1 MAKTQPKETQT
12 EEEKKKQIYDMVDN
26 LVKRSHVALDEMAN
40 FTQEQVDKICEA
52 VATAGEQNA
61 YPLAKM
67 AVEETKRGVVEDK
80 TTKNMYASENI
91 WNSLRHEK
99 TVGVIEEDKELGL
112 TKIAEPK
119 GVIAGVTPV
128 TNPTSTVIFK
138 AMLALKTR
146 NTIIFGFHPQAQK
159 CCVETGKIIQA
170 AAVAAG
176 APRDAIQW
184 IEEPSLDAT
193 TDLMNNPGVQT
204 ILATGG
210 PGMVKAAYSSGKPA
224 IGVGPGNGP
233 SYIEKTANIDR
244 AVYDIVLSKN
254 FDNGMVCASENSV
267 VVDDEIYDQVKEEFK
282 KWSCYFLN
290 KEEIK
295 KFEEH
300 FIDPRR
306 GTVAGPVA
314 GKSAYEIAKLC
325 GVDVPKETKVIVAEY
340 KGVGRKFPLSAEK
353 LSPVFTLYR
362 AKDHDDAFRI
372 CSELLDYGGRGH
384 TAGLHSSDQKVIKE
398 FSMKMDACRILV
410 NSPAALGGI
419 GDLYNNMLPS
429 LTLGTGSYG
438 ANTFSHNIGARDLL
452 NIKTVA
458 KRRDNMQW
466 VKVPS
471 KTYFEHNA
479 ANYLRHMPNVNRFF
493 IVTDEGVADEGVA
506 DEGVADQG
514 FADEI
519 TDIIS
524 KRRGQKE
531 YEVFK
536 AVTLDPSTDVIKD
549 GVHRMNIFKP
559 DVVIAI
565 GGGSVMDAA
574 KAMRLF
580 YENPEMKFEE
590 AYQKFLDI
598 RKRVVRFPKINGVQL
613 VCIPTTSGTGS
624 EVSPIAVISDAKT
637 GIKHTLC
644 DYALTPDVS
653 IVDDQFVQDLP
664 KRLIAW
670 SGFEALGHAIESYVS
685 TMATDFTRGWSLEA
699 IKIIFANLK
708 KSYDGDLDA
717 RKKMHDA
724 ATIAGMAYSN
734 AFLGLGHSIAHTVGS
749 TFDIPSGVSD
759 AIALPQVICF
769 NAKRPE
775 KLAMW
780 PHYSVYRADKD
791 YAEIARAIGL
801 TGSSDA
807 ELIEELVQ
815 KIIDLAQSVGIK
827 MAYKDYGVDEN
838 KFNKKVDQLAVEAYG
853 DQNTVTNPVAP
864 LISQIA
870 QLMRDSFEGK
880 DIKTM

>member
-40 FTQEQVDKICEA
+40 FKQEQVDKICEA

-176 APRDAIQW
+176 APKDAIQW

-493 IVTDEGVADEGVA
+493 IVTDEGVAD
-506 DEGVADQG
+506 QG

-574 KAMRLF
+574 KVMRLF

-734 AFLGLGHSIAHTVGS
+734 AFLGLEHSIAHTVGS

-759 AIALPQVICF
+759 AIALPQVIRF

-838 KFNKKVDQLAVEAYG
+838 EFNKKVDQLAVEAYG

-880 DIKTM
+880 DIKTK

>member
-1 MAKTQPKETQT
+1 MAKVQQKQTLT
-12 EEEKKKQIYDMVDN
+12 EEEKNKQIYNMVDD
-26 LVKRSHVALDEMAN
+26 LVKRSHAALDKMAN

-52 VATAGEQNA
+52 IATAGEQNA

-67 AVEETKRGVVEDK
+67 AVEETQRGVVEDK

-99 TVGVIEEDKELGL
+99 TVGVIEEDKEQGL
-112 TKIAEPK
+112 VKIAEPK

-138 AMLALKTR
+138 TMLALKTR

-159 CCVETGKIIQA
+159 CCVETAKILQK
-170 AAVAAG
+170 AAVEAG
-176 APRDAIQW
+176 APKDAIQW
-184 IEEPSLDAT
+184 ISEPSLTAT
-193 TDLMNNPGVQT
+193 NDLMTNPGVQT

-233 SYIEKTANIDR
+233 SYIEKSANINR
-244 AVYDIVLSKN
+244 AVYDIVLSKT

-267 VVDDEIYDQVKEEFK
+267 VVDDEIYDRVKEEFK
-282 KWSCYFLN
+282 NWNCYFLN
-290 KEEIK
+290 KEETK
-295 KFEEH
+295 KFEKH
-300 FIDPRR
+300 FIDPKR

-325 GVDVPKETKVIVAEY
+325 GVDVPHNTKVIIAEY
-340 KGVGRKFPLSAEK
+340 EGVGRDFPLSAEK

-362 AKDHDDAFRI
+362 AKNHEDAFRI
-372 CSELLDYGGRGH
+372 CTDLLNYGGRGH
-384 TAGLHSSDQKVIKE
+384 TAGIHSNDDAIIRK
-398 FSMKMDACRILV
+398 FAMKMDACRILV

-458 KRRDNMQW
+458 LRRDNMQW
-466 VKVPS
+466 VKVPA

-479 ANYLRHMPNVNRFF
+479 ANYLRHMPDAHRFF
-493 IVTDEGVADEGVA
+493 IVTDEGVAA
-506 DEGVADQG
+506 QG

-524 KRRGQKE
+524 KRRGNKE

-536 AVTLDPSTDVIKD
+536 AVTLDPTTDVIKD

-559 DVVIAI
+559 DVIVAI

-580 YENPEMKFEE
+580 YENPEMTFEE

-598 RKRVVRFPKINGVQL
+598 RKRVVRFPKANNVKL

-624 EVSPIAVISDAKT
+624 EVSPVAIIKDAET

-644 DYALTPDVS
+644 DYALNPDVS
-653 IVDDQFVQDLP
+653 IVDDQFVEELP

-699 IKIIFANLK
+699 IKTIFDNLK
-708 KSYDGDLDA
+708 ASYDGDMEA
-717 RKKMHDA
+717 RKRMHDA

-734 AFLGLGHSIAHTVGS
+734 AFLGLEHSIAHTVGS

-759 AIALPQVICF
+759 AIALPQVIRF
-769 NAKRPE
+769 NSKRPE

-780 PHYSVYRADKD
+780 PHYSVYRAQKD
-791 YAEIARAIGL
+791 YANIARALGL
-801 TGSSDA
+801 TGKNDE
-807 ELIEELVQ
+807 ELVEKLVQ
-815 KIIDLAQSVGIK
+815 KIIDLAHSVGIK
-827 MAYKDYGVDEN
+827 LAFKEYGVDKM
-838 KFNKKVDQLAVEAYG
+838 KFHSNVADLAVEAYG

-864 LISQIA
+864 LIHQIGI
-870 QLMRDSFEGK
+870 LMEDCYEGK
-880 DIKTM
+880 GINEK

>member
-314 GKSAYEIAKLC
+314 GKPAYEIAKLC

-493 IVTDEGVADEGVA
+493 IVTEEGVADEGFA
-506 DEGVADQG
+506 DEG

-574 KAMRLF
+574 KVMRLF

-734 AFLGLGHSIAHTVGS
+734 AFLGLEHSIAHTVGS

-791 YAEIARAIGL
+791 YVEIARAIGL

>member
-1 MAKTQPKETQT
+1 MAKAQQNETPT
-12 EEEKKKQIYDMVDN
+12 EEEKKKQIYYMVDN

-176 APRDAIQW
+176 APKDAILW

-233 SYIEKTANIDR
+233 SYIEKSANIDR

-267 VVDDEIYDQVKEEFK
+267 VVDDAIYDKAVEEFK
-282 KWSCYFLN
+282 KWGCYFLN

-325 GVDVPKETKVIVAEY
+325 GVDVPKTTKVIVAEY

-362 AKDHDDAFRI
+362 AKNHDDAFKI

-384 TAGLHSSDQKVIKE
+384 TAGIHSSDQNIIDE
-398 FSMKMDACRILV
+398 FAMKMDACRILV

-438 ANTFSHNIGARDLL
+438 ANTFSHNIGAKDLL

-458 KRRDNMQW
+458 MRRDNMQW

-493 IVTDEGVADEGVA
+493 IVTDEGVAD
-506 DEGVADQG
+506 QG

-536 AVTLDPSTDVIKD
+536 AVTLDPNTDVIKD
-549 GVHRMNIFKP
+549 GIHRMNIFKP

-580 YENPEMKFEE
+580 YENPEMSFEE

-624 EVSPIAVISDAKT
+624 EVSPIAIISDAKT
-637 GIKHTLC
+637 GMKHTLC

-653 IVDDQFVQDLP
+653 IVDDQFVQNMP

-699 IKIIFANLK
+699 IKAIFANLK

-717 RKKMHDA
+717 RKQMHDA

-734 AFLGLGHSIAHTVGS
+734 AFLGLEHSIAHTVGS

-759 AIALPQVICF
+759 AIALPQVIRF

-780 PHYSVYRADKD
+780 PHYSVYRAESD
-791 YAEIARAIGL
+791 YADIARAIGL

-807 ELIEELVQ
+807 ELVEKLVQ
-815 KIIDLAQSVGIK
+815 KIIELAHSVGIK
-827 MAYKDYGVDEN
+827 MAYKDYGVD
-838 KFNKKVDQLAVEAYG
+838 KTGFDKKVDQMAVEAYG
-853 DQNTVTNPVAP
+853 DQNTVTNPSAP
-864 LISQIA
+864 LITQIVV
-870 QLMRDSFEGK
+870 LMKDCYEGK
-880 DIKTM
+880 CISDNDK

>member
-26 LVKRSHVALDEMAN
+26 LVKRSHVALDQMAN

-176 APRDAIQW
+176 APKDAIQW

-267 VVDDEIYDQVKEEFK
+267 VVDDEIYDRVKEEFK

-493 IVTDEGVADEGVA
+493 IVTDEGVAD
-506 DEGVADQG
+506 QG
-514 FADEI
+514 CADEI

-574 KAMRLF
+574 KVMRLF

-653 IVDDQFVQDLP
+653 IVDDQFVQKLP

-699 IKIIFANLK
+699 IKIILANLK

-734 AFLGLGHSIAHTVGS
+734 AFLGLEHSIAHTVGS

-759 AIALPQVICF
+759 AIALPQVIRF

-838 KFNKKVDQLAVEAYG
+838 EFNKKVDQLAVEAYG

-880 DIKTM
+880 DIKTK

>member
-1 MAKTQPKETQT
+1 MAKVQQKQTLT
-12 EEEKKKQIYDMVDN
+12 EEEKNKQIYNMVDD
-26 LVKRSHVALDEMAN
+26 LVKRSHVALDKMAN

-52 VATAGEQNA
+52 IATAGEQNA

-67 AVEETKRGVVEDK
+67 AVEETQRGVVEDK

-99 TVGVIEEDKELGL
+99 TVGVIEEDKEQGL
-112 TKIAEPK
+112 IKIAEPK

-138 AMLALKTR
+138 TMLALKTR

-159 CCVETGKIIQA
+159 CCVETAKILQK
-170 AAVAAG
+170 AAVEAG
-176 APRDAIQW
+176 APKDAIQW
-184 IEEPSLDAT
+184 ISEPSLTAT
-193 TDLMNNPGVQT
+193 NDLMTNPGVQT

-233 SYIEKTANIDR
+233 SYIEKSANIDR
-244 AVYDIVLSKN
+244 AVYDIVLSKT

-267 VVDDEIYDQVKEEFK
+267 VVDDEIYDRVKEEFK
-282 KWSCYFLN
+282 NWNCYFLN

-295 KFEEH
+295 KFEKH
-300 FIDPRR
+300 FIDPKR

-325 GVDVPKETKVIVAEY
+325 GVDVPHNTKVIIAEY
-340 KGVGRKFPLSAEK
+340 EGVGRDFPLSAEK

-362 AKDHDDAFRI
+362 AKNHEDAFRI
-372 CSELLDYGGRGH
+372 CTDLLNYGGRGH
-384 TAGLHSSDQKVIKE
+384 TAGIHSNDDAIIRK
-398 FSMKMDACRILV
+398 FAMKMDACRILV

-458 KRRDNMQW
+458 MRRDNMQW
-466 VKVPS
+466 VKVPA

-479 ANYLRHMPNVNRFF
+479 ANYLRHMPDVHRFF
-493 IVTDEGVADEGVA
+493 IVTDEGVAA
-506 DEGVADQG
+506 QG

-524 KRRGQKE
+524 KRRGNKE

-536 AVTLDPSTDVIKD
+536 AVTLDPTTDVIKD

-559 DVVIAI
+559 DVIVAI

-580 YENPEMKFEE
+580 YENPDMTFEE

-598 RKRVVRFPKINGVQL
+598 RKRVVRFPKANNVKL

-624 EVSPIAVISDAKT
+624 EVSPVAIIKDAET

-644 DYALTPDVS
+644 DYALNPDVS
-653 IVDDQFVQDLP
+653 IVDDQFVEELP

-699 IKIIFANLK
+699 IKTIFDNLK
-708 KSYDGDLDA
+708 ASYDGDMEA
-717 RKKMHDA
+717 RKRMHDA

-734 AFLGLGHSIAHTVGS
+734 AFLGLEHSIAHTVGS

-759 AIALPQVICF
+759 AIALPQVIRF
-769 NAKRPE
+769 NSKRPE

-780 PHYSVYRADKD
+780 PHYSVYRAQKD
-791 YAEIARAIGL
+791 YANIARALGL
-801 TGSSDA
+801 TGKNDE
-807 ELIEELVQ
+807 ELVEKLVQ
-815 KIIDLAQSVGIK
+815 KIIDLAHSVGIK
-827 MAYKDYGVDEN
+827 LAFKEYGVDKM
-838 KFNKKVDQLAVEAYG
+838 KFHSKVADLAVEAYG

-864 LISQIA
+864 LIHQIGI
-870 QLMRDSFEGK
+870 LMEDFYEGK
-880 DIKTM
+880 GINEK

>member
-1 MAKTQPKETQT
+1 
-12 EEEKKKQIYDMVDN
+12 
-26 LVKRSHVALDEMAN
+26 
-40 FTQEQVDKICEA
+40 
-52 VATAGEQNA
+52 
-61 YPLAKM
+61 M

-176 APRDAIQW
+176 APKDAILW

-233 SYIEKTANIDR
+233 SYIEKSANIDR

-267 VVDDEIYDQVKEEFK
+267 VVDDAIYDKAVEEFK
-282 KWSCYFLN
+282 KWGCYFLN

-325 GVDVPKETKVIVAEY
+325 GVDVPKTTKVIVAEY

-362 AKDHDDAFRI
+362 AKNHDDAFKI

-384 TAGLHSSDQKVIKE
+384 TAGIHSSDQNIIDE
-398 FSMKMDACRILV
+398 FAMKMDACRILV

-493 IVTDEGVADEGVA
+493 IVTDEGVAD
-506 DEGVADQG
+506 QG

-536 AVTLDPSTDVIKD
+536 AVTLDPDTDVIKD

-559 DVVIAI
+559 DVIIAI

-574 KAMRLF
+574 KVMRLF
-580 YENPEMKFEE
+580 YENPEMSFEE

-637 GIKHTLC
+637 GMKHTLC

-653 IVDDQFVQDLP
+653 IVDDQFVQNMP

-699 IKIIFANLK
+699 IKAIFANLK

-717 RKKMHDA
+717 RKQMHDA

-734 AFLGLGHSIAHTVGS
+734 AFLGLEHSIAHTVGS

-759 AIALPQVICF
+759 AIALPQVIRF

-780 PHYSVYRADKD
+780 PHYSVYRAESD
-791 YAEIARAIGL
+791 YADIARAIGL

-807 ELIEELVQ
+807 ELVEKLVQ
-815 KIIDLAQSVGIK
+815 KIIELAHSVGIK
-827 MAYKDYGVDEN
+827 MAYKDYGVDKTE
-838 KFNKKVDQLAVEAYG
+838 FDKKVDQMAVEAYG
-853 DQNTVTNPVAP
+853 DQNTVTNPSAP
-864 LISQIA
+864 LITQIVV
-870 QLMRDSFEGK
+870 LMKDCYEGK
-880 DIKTM
+880 CISDNDK

>member
-1 MAKTQPKETQT
+1 MGKTQEKVVVTQ
-12 EEEKKKQIYDMVDN
+12 EDKNEQIHQMVDN
-26 LVKRSHVALDEMAN
+26 LVKKSHTALDIIAD

-52 VATAGEQNA
+52 IATAGEKNA
-61 YPLAKM
+61 YALAKM
-67 AVEETKRGVVEDK
+67 AVEETGRGIVEDK
-80 TTKNMYASENI
+80 TIKNMYASENI

-128 TNPTSTVIFK
+128 TNPTSTTIFK

-159 CCVETGKIIQA
+159 CCVATAKIIQA
-170 AAVAAG
+170 AAEAAG
-176 APRDAIQW
+176 APKNAIQW
-184 IEEPSLDAT
+184 IEEPSIQAT
-193 TDLMNNPGVQT
+193 NDLMTHPDVQT

-233 SYIEKTANIDR
+233 SYIEKSANFER
-244 AVYDIVLSKN
+244 AVYDIILSKT

-267 VVDDEIYDQVKEEFK
+267 VVDNEIYDKVKEEFK
-282 KWSCYFLN
+282 KWNCYFLN

-295 KFEEH
+295 KFEQN

-314 GKSAYEIAKLC
+314 GKSAYGIAKLC
-325 GVDVPKETKVIVAEY
+325 GVDVPENTKVIIAEY
-340 KGVGRKFPLSAEK
+340 QGVGKAFPLSAEK

-362 AKDHDDAFRI
+362 AKNTADAFRI
-372 CSELLDYGGRGH
+372 CHELLDYGGRGH
-384 TAGLHSSDQKVIKE
+384 TAGIHSNDKKIINE
-398 FSMKMDACRILV
+398 FSAEMDACRILV

-438 ANTFSHNIGARDLL
+438 ANIFSHNVGARDLL

-458 KRRDNMQW
+458 MRRDNMQW
-466 VKVPS
+466 VKVPA

-479 ANYLRHMPNVNRFF
+479 ANYLKHMPDVHRFF
-493 IVTDEGVADEGVA
+493 VVTDEGVADL
-506 DEGVADQG
+506 G

-524 KRRGQKE
+524 KRRGNKS

-536 AVTLDPSTDVIKD
+536 AVTLNPTIDVIKD

-559 DVVIAI
+559 DAIVAI

-580 YENPEMKFEE
+580 YENPDMSFAE

-598 RKRVVRFPKINGVQL
+598 RKRVVRFPKSNDVKL

-624 EVSPIAVISDAKT
+624 EVSPVSVITDGKT
-637 GIKHTLC
+637 GLKHTLC
-644 DYALTPDVS
+644 DYALIPDVS
-653 IVDDQFVQDLP
+653 IVDDQFVEELP
-664 KRLIAW
+664 QRLIAW

-699 IKIIFANLK
+699 IKTIFNNLK
-708 KSYDGDLDA
+708 ASYGGDLDA
-717 RKKMHDA
+717 RKRMHDA

-734 AFLGLGHSIAHTVGS
+734 AFLGLEHSIAHAIGS
-749 TFDIPSGVSD
+749 TFNIPSGVSD
-759 AIALPQVICF
+759 AVALPQVIRF

-780 PHYSVYRADKD
+780 PHYSVYRAERD
-791 YAEIARAIGL
+791 YAEIARSLGL
-801 TGSSDA
+801 TGSTDH
-807 ELIEELVQ
+807 ELVE
-815 KIIDLAQSVGIK
+815 KLVEKLIDLAKGVNIK
-827 MAYKDYGVDEN
+827 LAYKAYGVDKAN
-838 KFNKKVDQLAVEAYG
+838 FDKKVEDLAVEAYG
-853 DQNTVTNPVAP
+853 DQNTVTNPVSP
-864 LISQIA
+864 LISQITA
-870 QLMRDSFEGK
+870 LMKDCYEGK
-880 DIKTM
+880 GIK

>member
-26 LVKRSHVALDEMAN
+26 LVKRSHVALDQMAN

-176 APRDAIQW
+176 APKDAIQW

-267 VVDDEIYDQVKEEFK
+267 VVDDEIYDRVKEEFK

-493 IVTDEGVADEGVA
+493 IVTDEGVAD
-506 DEGVADQG
+506 QG

-559 DVVIAI
+559 DVVVAI

-574 KAMRLF
+574 KVMRLF

-653 IVDDQFVQDLP
+653 IVDDQFVQKLP

-708 KSYDGDLDA
+708 KSSDGDLDA

-734 AFLGLGHSIAHTVGS
+734 AFLGLEHSIAHTVGS

-759 AIALPQVICF
+759 AIALPQVIRF

-838 KFNKKVDQLAVEAYG
+838 EFNKKVDQLAVEAYG

-880 DIKTM
+880 DIKTK

>member
-26 LVKRSHVALDEMAN
+26 LVKRSHVALDQMAN

-176 APRDAIQW
+176 APKDAIQW

-267 VVDDEIYDQVKEEFK
+267 VVDDEIYDRVKEEFK

-493 IVTDEGVADEGVA
+493 IVTDEGVAD
-506 DEGVADQG
+506 QG

-574 KAMRLF
+574 KVMRLF

-653 IVDDQFVQDLP
+653 IVDDQFVQKLP

-734 AFLGLGHSIAHTVGS
+734 AFLGLEHSIARTVGS

-759 AIALPQVICF
+759 AIALPQVIRF

-838 KFNKKVDQLAVEAYG
+838 EFNKKVDQLAVEAYG

-880 DIKTM
+880 DIKTK

>member
-26 LVKRSHVALDEMAN
+26 LVKRSHVALDAMAN

-295 KFEEH
+295 KFEER

-419 GDLYNNMLPS
+419 GDLYNNMPPS

-493 IVTDEGVADEGVA
+493 IVTDEGVAD
-506 DEGVADQG
+506 QG

-574 KAMRLF
+574 KVMRLF

-670 SGFEALGHAIESYVS
+670 SGFEALGHAIESHVS

-734 AFLGLGHSIAHTVGS
+734 AFLGLEHSIAHTVGS

-780 PHYSVYRADKD
+780 PNYSVYRADKD

-838 KFNKKVDQLAVEAYG
+838 EFNKKVDQLAVEAYG

-880 DIKTM
+880 DIKTK

>member
-1 MAKTQPKETQT
+1 MAKAQQNETPT
-12 EEEKKKQIYDMVDN
+12 EEEKKKQIYYMVDN

-176 APRDAIQW
+176 APKDAILW

-233 SYIEKTANIDR
+233 SYIEKSANIDR

-267 VVDDEIYDQVKEEFK
+267 VVDDAIYDKAVEEFK
-282 KWSCYFLN
+282 KWGCYFLN

-325 GVDVPKETKVIVAEY
+325 GVDVPKTTKVIVAEY

-362 AKDHDDAFRI
+362 AKNHDDAFKI

-384 TAGLHSSDQKVIKE
+384 TAGLHSSDKKIIDE
-398 FSMKMDACRILV
+398 FAMKMDACRILV

-438 ANTFSHNIGARDLL
+438 ANTFSHNIGAKDLL

-458 KRRDNMQW
+458 MRRDNMQW

-493 IVTDEGVADEGVA
+493 IVTDEGVAD
-506 DEGVADQG
+506 QG

-536 AVTLDPSTDVIKD
+536 AVTLDPNTDVIKD

-580 YENPEMKFEE
+580 YENPEMSFEE

-624 EVSPIAVISDAKT
+624 EVSPIAIISDAKT

-653 IVDDQFVQDLP
+653 IVDDQFVQEMP

-708 KSYDGDLDA
+708 NSYDGNLAA
-717 RKKMHDA
+717 RKQMHDA

-734 AFLGLGHSIAHTVGS
+734 AFLGLEHSIAHTVGS

-759 AIALPQVICF
+759 AIALPQVIRF
-769 NAKRPE
+769 NSKRPE

-780 PHYSVYRADKD
+780 PHYSVYRADTD
-791 YAEIARAIGL
+791 YADIAKAIGL
-801 TGSSDA
+801 TGSSKE
-807 ELIEELVQ
+807 ELIEGLVQ

-827 MAYKDYGVDEN
+827 MAYKDYGVDKAE
-838 KFNKKVDQLAVEAYG
+838 FDKKVDELAVEAYG
-853 DQNTVTNPVAP
+853 DQNTVTNPSAP
-864 LISQIA
+864 LISEIA
-870 QLMRDSFEGK
+870 QLMKDCYEGK
-880 DIKTM
+880 GIVNNK

>member
-1 MAKTQPKETQT
+1 MAKTQPEETQT

-26 LVKRSHVALDEMAN
+26 LVKRSHVALDQMAN

-176 APRDAIQW
+176 APKDAIQW

-267 VVDDEIYDQVKEEFK
+267 VVDDEIYDRVKEEFK

-493 IVTDEGVADEGVA
+493 IVTDEGVAD
-506 DEGVADQG
+506 QG

-574 KAMRLF
+574 KVMRLF

-653 IVDDQFVQDLP
+653 IVDDQFVQKLP

-734 AFLGLGHSIAHTVGS
+734 AFLGLEHSIAHTVGS

-759 AIALPQVICF
+759 AIALPQVIRF

-838 KFNKKVDQLAVEAYG
+838 EFNKKVDQLAVEAYG

-880 DIKTM
+880 DIKTK

>member
-295 KFEEH
+295 KFEER

-493 IVTDEGVADEGVA
+493 IVTDEGVAD
-506 DEGVADQG
+506 QG

-574 KAMRLF
+574 KVMRLF

-670 SGFEALGHAIESYVS
+670 SGFEALGHAIESHVS

-734 AFLGLGHSIAHTVGS
+734 AFLGLEHSIAHTVGS

-807 ELIEELVQ
+807 ELIEELIQ

-838 KFNKKVDQLAVEAYG
+838 EFNKKVDQLAVEAYG

-880 DIKTM
+880 DIKTK

>member
-1 MAKTQPKETQT
+1 MAKVQQKQTLT
-12 EEEKKKQIYDMVDN
+12 EEEKNKQIYNMVDD
-26 LVKRSHVALDEMAN
+26 LVKRSHVALDKMAN

-52 VATAGEQNA
+52 IATAGEQNA

-67 AVEETKRGVVEDK
+67 AVEETQRGVVEDK

-99 TVGVIEEDKELGL
+99 TVGVIEEDKEQGL
-112 TKIAEPK
+112 IKIAEPK

-138 AMLALKTR
+138 TMLALKTR

-159 CCVETGKIIQA
+159 CCVETAKILQK
-170 AAVAAG
+170 AAVEAG
-176 APRDAIQW
+176 APKDAIQW
-184 IEEPSLDAT
+184 ISEPSLTAT
-193 TDLMNNPGVQT
+193 NDLMTNPGVQT

-233 SYIEKTANIDR
+233 SYIEKSANIDR
-244 AVYDIVLSKN
+244 AVYDIVLSKT

-267 VVDDEIYDQVKEEFK
+267 VVDDEIYDRVKEEFK
-282 KWSCYFLN
+282 NWNCYFLN

-295 KFEEH
+295 KFEKH
-300 FIDPRR
+300 FIDPKR

-325 GVDVPKETKVIVAEY
+325 GVDVPHNTKVIIAEY
-340 KGVGRKFPLSAEK
+340 EGVGRDFPLSAEK

-362 AKDHDDAFRI
+362 AKNYEDAFRI
-372 CSELLDYGGRGH
+372 CTDLLNYGGRGH
-384 TAGLHSSDQKVIKE
+384 TAGIHSNDDAIIRK
-398 FSMKMDACRILV
+398 FAMKMDACRILV

-458 KRRDNMQW
+458 MRRDNMQW
-466 VKVPS
+466 VKVPA

-479 ANYLRHMPNVNRFF
+479 ANYLRHMPDVHRFF
-493 IVTDEGVADEGVA
+493 IVTDEGVAA
-506 DEGVADQG
+506 QG

-519 TDIIS
+519 TAIIS
-524 KRRGQKE
+524 KRRGNKE

-536 AVTLDPSTDVIKD
+536 AVTLDPTTDVIKD

-559 DVVIAI
+559 DVIVAI

-580 YENPEMKFEE
+580 YENPEMTFEE

-598 RKRVVRFPKINGVQL
+598 RKRVVRFPKANNVKL

-624 EVSPIAVISDAKT
+624 EVSPVAIIKDAET

-644 DYALTPDVS
+644 DYALNPDVS
-653 IVDDQFVQDLP
+653 IVDDQFVEELP

-699 IKIIFANLK
+699 IKTIFDNLK
-708 KSYDGDLDA
+708 ASYDGDMEA
-717 RKKMHDA
+717 RKRMHDA

-734 AFLGLGHSIAHTVGS
+734 AFLGLEHSIAHTVGS

-759 AIALPQVICF
+759 AIALPQVIRF
-769 NAKRPE
+769 NSKRPE

-780 PHYSVYRADKD
+780 PHYSVYRAQKD
-791 YAEIARAIGL
+791 YANIARALGL
-801 TGSSDA
+801 TGKNDE
-807 ELIEELVQ
+807 ELVKKLVQ
-815 KIIDLAQSVGIK
+815 KIIDLAHSVGIK
-827 MAYKDYGVDEN
+827 LAFKEYGVDKM
-838 KFNKKVDQLAVEAYG
+838 KFHSKVADLAVEAYG

-864 LISQIA
+864 LIHQIGI
-870 QLMRDSFEGK
+870 LMEDCYEGK
-880 DIKTM
+880 GINEK

>member
-26 LVKRSHVALDEMAN
+26 LVKRSHVALDQMAN

-176 APRDAIQW
+176 APKDAIQW

-267 VVDDEIYDQVKEEFK
+267 VVDDEIYDRVKEEFK

-493 IVTDEGVADEGVA
+493 IVTDEGVAD
-506 DEGVADQG
+506 QG

-574 KAMRLF
+574 KVMRLF

-598 RKRVVRFPKINGVQL
+598 RKRVVRFPRINGVQL

-653 IVDDQFVQDLP
+653 IVDDQFVQKLP

-699 IKIIFANLK
+699 IKIILANLK

-734 AFLGLGHSIAHTVGS
+734 AFLGLEHSIAHTVGS

-759 AIALPQVICF
+759 AIALPQVIRF

-838 KFNKKVDQLAVEAYG
+838 EFNKKVDQLAVEAYG

-880 DIKTM
+880 DIKTK

>member
-1 MAKTQPKETQT
+1 MVQDKKATK
-12 EEEKKKQIYDMVDN
+12 EEKAIDVNKMIDGYVEKA
-26 LVKRSHVALDEMAN
+26 HVALDEMAN
-40 FTQEQVDKICEA
+40 FDQEQVDKICEA
-52 VATAGEQNA
+52 IASAGEQNS
-61 YPLAKM
+61 YLLAKM
-67 AVEETKRGVVEDK
+67 AVEETGRGVVEDK
-80 TTKNMYASENI
+80 TIKNMFASENI

-99 TVGVIEEDKELGL
+99 TVGVIEEDKEKQLV
-112 TKIAEPK
+112 KIAEPK

-146 NTIIFGFHPQAQK
+146 NAIIFGFHPQAQK
-159 CCVETGKIIQA
+159 CCVETAKILQK
-170 AAVAAG
+170 AAVEAG
-176 APRDAIQW
+176 APKDAIQW
-184 IEEPSLDAT
+184 ISEPSLTAT
-193 TDLMNNPGVQT
+193 NDLMTNPGVQT

-233 SYIEKTANIDR
+233 SYIEKSANIDR
-244 AVYDIVLSKN
+244 AVYDIVLSKT

-267 VVDDEIYDQVKEEFK
+267 VVDDEIYDRVKEEFK
-282 KWSCYFLN
+282 NWNCYFLN

-295 KFEEH
+295 KFEKH
-300 FIDPRR
+300 FIDPKR

-325 GVDVPKETKVIVAEY
+325 GVDVPHNTKVIIAEY
-340 KGVGRKFPLSAEK
+340 EGVGRDFPLSAEK

-362 AKDHDDAFRI
+362 AKNHEDAFRI
-372 CSELLDYGGRGH
+372 CTDLLNYGGRGH
-384 TAGLHSSDQKVIKE
+384 TAGIHSNDDAIIRK
-398 FSMKMDACRILV
+398 FAMKMDACRILV

-458 KRRDNMQW
+458 MRRDNMQW
-466 VKVPS
+466 VKVPA

-479 ANYLRHMPNVNRFF
+479 ANYLRHMPDVHRFF
-493 IVTDEGVADEGVA
+493 IVTDEGVAA
-506 DEGVADQG
+506 QG

-524 KRRGQKE
+524 KRRGNKE

-536 AVTLDPSTDVIKD
+536 AVTLDPTTDVIKD

-559 DVVIAI
+559 DVIVAI

-580 YENPEMKFEE
+580 YENPDMTFEE

-598 RKRVVRFPKINGVQL
+598 RKRVVRFPKANNVKL

-624 EVSPIAVISDAKT
+624 EVSPVAIIKDAET

-644 DYALTPDVS
+644 DYALNPDVS
-653 IVDDQFVQDLP
+653 IVDDQFVEELP

-699 IKIIFANLK
+699 IKTIFDNLK
-708 KSYDGDLDA
+708 ASYDGDMEA
-717 RKKMHDA
+717 RKRMHDA

-734 AFLGLGHSIAHTVGS
+734 AFLGLEHSIAHTVGS

-759 AIALPQVICF
+759 AIALPQVIRF
-769 NAKRPE
+769 NSKRPE

-780 PHYSVYRADKD
+780 PHYSVYRAQKD
-791 YAEIARAIGL
+791 YANIARALGL
-801 TGSSDA
+801 TGKNDE
-807 ELIEELVQ
+807 ELVEKLVQ
-815 KIIDLAQSVGIK
+815 KIIDLAHSVGIK
-827 MAYKDYGVDEN
+827 LAFKEYGVDKM
-838 KFNKKVDQLAVEAYG
+838 KFHSKVADLAVEAYG

-864 LISQIA
+864 LIHQIGI
-870 QLMRDSFEGK
+870 LMEDCYEGK
-880 DIKTM
+880 GINEK

>member
-267 VVDDEIYDQVKEEFK
+267 VVDDKIYDQVKEEFK

-493 IVTDEGVADEGVA
+493 IVTDEGVAD
-506 DEGVADQG
+506 QG

-574 KAMRLF
+574 KVMRLF

-670 SGFEALGHAIESYVS
+670 SGFEALGHAIESHVS

-734 AFLGLGHSIAHTVGS
+734 AFLGLEHSIAHTVGS

-838 KFNKKVDQLAVEAYG
+838 EFNKKVDQLAVEAYG

-880 DIKTM
+880 DIKTK

>member
-1 MAKTQPKETQT
+1 MAKTQQKETLT
-12 EEEKKKQIYDMVDN
+12 EDEKKKQIYDMVDN
-26 LVKRSHVALDEMAN
+26 LVKKSHVALDQMAN

-176 APRDAIQW
+176 APKDAIQW

-267 VVDDEIYDQVKEEFK
+267 VVDDEIYDRVKEEFK

-362 AKDHDDAFRI
+362 AKNHDDAFRI

-493 IVTDEGVADEGVA
+493 IVTDEGVAD
-506 DEGVADQG
+506 QG

-574 KAMRLF
+574 KVMRLF

-653 IVDDQFVQDLP
+653 IVDDQFVQKLP

-734 AFLGLGHSIAHTVGS
+734 AFLGLEHSIAHTVGS

-759 AIALPQVICF
+759 AIALPQVIRF

-838 KFNKKVDQLAVEAYG
+838 EFNKKVDQLAVEAYG

-880 DIKTM
+880 DIKTK

>member
-26 LVKRSHVALDEMAN
+26 LVKRSHVALDQMAN

-176 APRDAIQW
+176 APKDAIQW

-267 VVDDEIYDQVKEEFK
+267 VVDDEIYDRVKEEFK

-362 AKDHDDAFRI
+362 AKDHNDAFRI

-493 IVTDEGVADEGVA
+493 IVTDEGVAD
-506 DEGVADQG
+506 QG

-574 KAMRLF
+574 KVMRLF

-653 IVDDQFVQDLP
+653 IVDDQFVQKLP

-699 IKIIFANLK
+699 IKIILANLK

-734 AFLGLGHSIAHTVGS
+734 AFLGLEHSIAHTVGS

-759 AIALPQVICF
+759 AIALPQVIRF

-838 KFNKKVDQLAVEAYG
+838 EFNKKVDQLAVEAYG

-880 DIKTM
+880 DIKTK

>member
-176 APRDAIQW
+176 APKDAIQW

-267 VVDDEIYDQVKEEFK
+267 VVDDEIYDRVKEEFK
-282 KWSCYFLN
+282 TWSCYFLN

-493 IVTDEGVADEGVA
+493 IVTDEGVAD
-506 DEGVADQG
+506 QG

-531 YEVFK
+531 YEVFR
-536 AVTLDPSTDVIKD
+536 AVTLDPNTDVIKD

-574 KAMRLF
+574 KVMRLF

-653 IVDDQFVQDLP
+653 IVDDQFVQKLP

-717 RKKMHDA
+717 GKKMHDA

-734 AFLGLGHSIAHTVGS
+734 AFLGLEHSIAHTVGS

-759 AIALPQVICF
+759 AIALPQVIRF

-838 KFNKKVDQLAVEAYG
+838 EFNKKVDQLAVEAYG

-880 DIKTM
+880 DIKTK

>member
-1 MAKTQPKETQT
+1 MAKVQQKQTLT
-12 EEEKKKQIYDMVDN
+12 EEEKNKQIYNMVDD
-26 LVKRSHVALDEMAN
+26 LVKRSHVALDKMAN

-52 VATAGEQNA
+52 IATAGEQNA

-67 AVEETKRGVVEDK
+67 AVEETQRGVVEDK

-99 TVGVIEEDKELGL
+99 TVGVIEEDKEQGL
-112 TKIAEPK
+112 IKIAEPK

-138 AMLALKTR
+138 TMLALKTR

-159 CCVETGKIIQA
+159 CCVETAKILQK
-170 AAVAAG
+170 AAVEAG
-176 APRDAIQW
+176 APKDAIQW
-184 IEEPSLDAT
+184 ISEPSLTAT
-193 TDLMNNPGVQT
+193 NDLMTNPGVQT

-233 SYIEKTANIDR
+233 SYIEKSANIDR
-244 AVYDIVLSKN
+244 AVYDIVLSKT

-267 VVDDEIYDQVKEEFK
+267 VVDDEIYDRVKEEFK
-282 KWSCYFLN
+282 NWNCYFLN

-295 KFEEH
+295 KFEKH
-300 FIDPRR
+300 FIDPKR

-314 GKSAYEIAKLC
+314 GKAAYEIAKLC
-325 GVDVPKETKVIVAEY
+325 GVDVPHNTKVIIAEY
-340 KGVGRKFPLSAEK
+340 EGVGRDFPLSAEK

-362 AKDHDDAFRI
+362 AKNHEDAFRI
-372 CSELLDYGGRGH
+372 CTDLLNYGGRGH
-384 TAGLHSSDQKVIKE
+384 TAGIHSNDDAIIRK
-398 FSMKMDACRILV
+398 FAMKMDACRILV

-458 KRRDNMQW
+458 MRRDNMQW
-466 VKVPS
+466 VKVPA

-479 ANYLRHMPNVNRFF
+479 ANYLRHMPDVHRFF
-493 IVTDEGVADEGVA
+493 IVTDEGVAA
-506 DEGVADQG
+506 QG

-524 KRRGQKE
+524 KRRGNKE

-536 AVTLDPSTDVIKD
+536 AVTLDPTTDVIKD

-559 DVVIAI
+559 DVIVAI

-580 YENPEMKFEE
+580 YENPEMTFEE

-598 RKRVVRFPKINGVQL
+598 RKRVVRFPKANNVKL

-624 EVSPIAVISDAKT
+624 EVSPVAIIKDAET

-644 DYALTPDVS
+644 DYALNPDVS
-653 IVDDQFVQDLP
+653 IVDDQFVEELP

-699 IKIIFANLK
+699 IKTIFDNLK
-708 KSYDGDLDA
+708 ASYDGDMEA
-717 RKKMHDA
+717 RKRMHDA

-734 AFLGLGHSIAHTVGS
+734 AFLGLEHSIAHTVGS

-759 AIALPQVICF
+759 AIALPQVIRF
-769 NAKRPE
+769 NSKRPE

-780 PHYSVYRADKD
+780 PHYSVYRAQKD
-791 YAEIARAIGL
+791 YANIARALGL
-801 TGSSDA
+801 TGKNDE
-807 ELIEELVQ
+807 ELVEKLVQ
-815 KIIDLAQSVGIK
+815 KIIDLAHSVGIK
-827 MAYKDYGVDEN
+827 LAFKEYGVDKM
-838 KFNKKVDQLAVEAYG
+838 KFHSKVADLAVEAYG

-864 LISQIA
+864 LIHQIGI
-870 QLMRDSFEGK
+870 LMEDCYEGK
-880 DIKTM
+880 GINEK

>member
-1 MAKTQPKETQT
+1 MAKVQQKQTLT
-12 EEEKKKQIYDMVDN
+12 EEEKNKQIYNMVDD
-26 LVKRSHVALDEMAN
+26 LVKRSHVALDKMAN

-52 VATAGEQNA
+52 IATAGEQNA

-67 AVEETKRGVVEDK
+67 AVEETQRGVVEDK

-99 TVGVIEEDKELGL
+99 TVGVIEEDKEQGL
-112 TKIAEPK
+112 IKIAEPK

-138 AMLALKTR
+138 TMLALKTR

-159 CCVETGKIIQA
+159 CCVETAKILQK
-170 AAVAAG
+170 AAVEAG
-176 APRDAIQW
+176 APKDAIQW
-184 IEEPSLDAT
+184 ISEPSLTAT
-193 TDLMNNPGVQT
+193 NDLMTNPGVQT

-233 SYIEKTANIDR
+233 SYIEKSANIDR
-244 AVYDIVLSKN
+244 AVYDIVLSKT

-267 VVDDEIYDQVKEEFK
+267 VVDDEIYDRVKEEFK
-282 KWSCYFLN
+282 NWNCYFLN

-295 KFEEH
+295 KFEKH
-300 FIDPRR
+300 FIDPKR

-325 GVDVPKETKVIVAEY
+325 GVDVPHNTKVIIAEY
-340 KGVGRKFPLSAEK
+340 EGVGRDFPLSAEK

-362 AKDHDDAFRI
+362 AKNHEDAFRI
-372 CSELLDYGGRGH
+372 CTDLLNYGGRGH
-384 TAGLHSSDQKVIKE
+384 TAGIHSNDDAIIRK
-398 FSMKMDACRILV
+398 FAMKMDACRILV

-458 KRRDNMQW
+458 MRRDNMQW
-466 VKVPS
+466 VKVPA

-479 ANYLRHMPNVNRFF
+479 ANYLRHMPDVHRFF
-493 IVTDEGVADEGVA
+493 IVTDEGVAA
-506 DEGVADQG
+506 QG

-524 KRRGQKE
+524 KRRGNKE

-536 AVTLDPSTDVIKD
+536 SVTLDPTTDVIKD

-559 DVVIAI
+559 DVIVAI

-580 YENPEMKFEE
+580 YENPDMTFEE

-598 RKRVVRFPKINGVQL
+598 RKRVVRFPKANNVKL

-624 EVSPIAVISDAKT
+624 EVSPVAIIKDAET

-644 DYALTPDVS
+644 DYALNPDVS
-653 IVDDQFVQDLP
+653 IVDDQFVEELP

-699 IKIIFANLK
+699 IKTIFDNLK
-708 KSYDGDLDA
+708 ASYDGDMEA
-717 RKKMHDA
+717 RKRMHDA

-734 AFLGLGHSIAHTVGS
+734 AFLGLEHSIAHTVGS

-759 AIALPQVICF
+759 AIALPQVIRF
-769 NAKRPE
+769 NSKRPE

-780 PHYSVYRADKD
+780 PHYSVYRAQKD
-791 YAEIARAIGL
+791 YANIARALGL
-801 TGSSDA
+801 TGKNDE
-807 ELIEELVQ
+807 ELVEKLVQ
-815 KIIDLAQSVGIK
+815 KIIDLAHSVGIK
-827 MAYKDYGVDEN
+827 LAFKEYGVDKM
-838 KFNKKVDQLAVEAYG
+838 KFHSKVADLAVEAYG

-864 LISQIA
+864 LIHQIGI
-870 QLMRDSFEGK
+870 LMEDCYEGK
-880 DIKTM
+880 GINEK

>member
-1 MAKTQPKETQT
+1 MAKVQQKQTLT
-12 EEEKKKQIYDMVDN
+12 EEEKNKQIYNMVDD
-26 LVKRSHVALDEMAN
+26 LVKRSHVALDKMAN

-52 VATAGEQNA
+52 IATAGEQNA

-67 AVEETKRGVVEDK
+67 AVEETQRGVVEDK

-99 TVGVIEEDKELGL
+99 TVGVIEEDKEQGL
-112 TKIAEPK
+112 IKIAEPK

-138 AMLALKTR
+138 TMLALKTR

-159 CCVETGKIIQA
+159 CCVETAKILQK
-170 AAVAAG
+170 AAVEAG
-176 APRDAIQW
+176 APKDAIQW
-184 IEEPSLDAT
+184 ISEPSLTAT
-193 TDLMNNPGVQT
+193 NDLMTNPGVQT

-233 SYIEKTANIDR
+233 SYIEKSANIDR
-244 AVYDIVLSKN
+244 AVYDIVLSKT

-267 VVDDEIYDQVKEEFK
+267 VVDDEIYDRVKEEFK
-282 KWSCYFLN
+282 NWNCYFLN

-295 KFEEH
+295 KFEKH
-300 FIDPRR
+300 FIDPKR

-325 GVDVPKETKVIVAEY
+325 GVDVPHNTKVIIAEY
-340 KGVGRKFPLSAEK
+340 EGVGRDFPLSAEK

-362 AKDHDDAFRI
+362 AKNHEDAFRI
-372 CSELLDYGGRGH
+372 CTDLLNYGGRGH
-384 TAGLHSSDQKVIKE
+384 TAGIHSNDDAIIRK
-398 FSMKMDACRILV
+398 FAMKMDACRILV

-458 KRRDNMQW
+458 MRRDNMQW
-466 VKVPS
+466 VKVPA

-479 ANYLRHMPNVNRFF
+479 ANYLRHMPDVHRFF
-493 IVTDEGVADEGVA
+493 IVTDEGVAA
-506 DEGVADQG
+506 QG

-524 KRRGQKE
+524 KRRGNKE

-536 AVTLDPSTDVIKD
+536 AVTLDPTTDVIKD

-559 DVVIAI
+559 DVIVAI

-580 YENPEMKFEE
+580 YENPDMTFEE

-598 RKRVVRFPKINGVQL
+598 RKRVVRFPKANNVKL

-624 EVSPIAVISDAKT
+624 EVSPVAIIKDAET

-644 DYALTPDVS
+644 DYALNPDVS
-653 IVDDQFVQDLP
+653 IVDDQFVEELP

-699 IKIIFANLK
+699 IKTIFDNLK
-708 KSYDGDLDA
+708 ASYDGDMEA
-717 RKKMHDA
+717 RKRMHDA

-734 AFLGLGHSIAHTVGS
+734 AFLGLEHSIAHTVGS

-759 AIALPQVICF
+759 AIALPQVIRF
-769 NAKRPE
+769 NSKRPE

-780 PHYSVYRADKD
+780 PHYSVYRAQKD
-791 YAEIARAIGL
+791 YANIARALGL
-801 TGSSDA
+801 TGKND
-807 ELIEELVQ
+807 EKLVEKLVQ
-815 KIIDLAQSVGIK
+815 KIIDLAHSVGIK
-827 MAYKDYGVDEN
+827 LAFKEYGVDKM
-838 KFNKKVDQLAVEAYG
+838 KFHSKVADLAVEAYG

-864 LISQIA
+864 LIHQIGI
-870 QLMRDSFEGK
+870 LMEDCYEGK
-880 DIKTM
+880 GINEK

>member
-295 KFEEH
+295 KFEER

-325 GVDVPKETKVIVAEY
+325 GVDVPKETKVIVVEY

-410 NSPAALGGI
+410 NSPAALSGI

-471 KTYFEHNA
+471 KTYFEHNS

-493 IVTDEGVADEGVA
+493 IVT

-574 KAMRLF
+574 KVMRLF

-670 SGFEALGHAIESYVS
+670 SGFEALGHAIESHVS

-734 AFLGLGHSIAHTVGS
+734 AFLGLEHSIAHTVGS

-780 PHYSVYRADKD
+780 PNYSVYRADKD

-838 KFNKKVDQLAVEAYG
+838 EFNKKVDQLAVEAYG

-880 DIKTM
+880 DIKTK

>member
-1 MAKTQPKETQT
+1 MAKIEQKQT
-12 EEEKKKQIYDMVDN
+12 LTEDKKKQQTYDMVDR
-26 LVKRSHVALDEMAN
+26 LVKRSQAALDEMSN

-52 VATAGEQNA
+52 IATAGEQNA

-67 AVEETKRGVVEDK
+67 AVEETKRGIVEDK

-99 TVGVIEEDKELGL
+99 TVGVINEDKEQGL
-112 TKIAEPK
+112 IKIAEPK

-138 AMLALKTR
+138 TMLALKTR

-159 CCVETGKIIQA
+159 CCVETGKILQR

-176 APRDAIQW
+176 APKDAIQW
-184 IEEPSLDAT
+184 IEEPSLEAT
-193 TDLMNNPGVQT
+193 NDLMTNPGVQT

-233 SYIEKTANIDR
+233 SYIEKSANIDR
-244 AVYDIVLSKN
+244 AVYDIILSKT

-267 VVDDEIYDQVKEEFK
+267 VVDHEIYDRVKDEFK
-282 KWSCYFLN
+282 KWNCYFLN

-295 KFEEH
+295 KFENH

-325 GVDVPKETKVIVAEY
+325 GVEVPRDTKVIIAEY
-340 KGVGRKFPLSAEK
+340 NGVGREFPLSAEK

-362 AKDHDDAFRI
+362 AKSRDDAFRI
-372 CSELLDYGGRGH
+372 CTELLDYGGRGH
-384 TAGLHSSDQKVIKE
+384 TAGIHSSDDAVIKK
-398 FSMKMDACRILV
+398 FAMKMAACRILV

-438 ANTFSHNIGARDLL
+438 ANTFSHNIGAMDLL

-458 KRRDNMQW
+458 MRRDNMQW
-466 VKVPS
+466 VKVPA

-479 ANYLRHMPNVNRFF
+479 ANYLRHMPDVHRFF
-493 IVTDEGVADEGVA
+493 IVT

-524 KRRGQKE
+524 KRRGSKE

-549 GVHRMNIFKP
+549 GVHRMKIFKP
-559 DVVIAI
+559 DVIVAI

-580 YENPEMKFEE
+580 YENPEMTFEE

-598 RKRVVRFPKINGVQL
+598 RKRVVRFPKTNDVKL

-624 EVSPIAVISDAKT
+624 EVSPVAIIKDAET

-644 DYALTPDVS
+644 DYALNPDVS
-653 IVDDQFVQDLP
+653 IVDDQFVEKLP
-664 KRLIAW
+664 KKLIAW

-699 IKIIFANLK
+699 IRTIFENLK
-708 KSYDGDLDA
+708 PSYDGDMEA
-717 RKKMHDA
+717 RKRMHDA

-734 AFLGLGHSIAHTVGS
+734 AFLGLEHSIAHTVGS

-759 AIALPQVICF
+759 AIALPQVIRF
-769 NAKRPE
+769 NSKRPE

-780 PHYSVYRADKD
+780 PHYSTYRAKSD
-791 YAEIARAIGL
+791 YANIAKSLGL
-801 TGSSDA
+801 TGSSDD
-807 ELIEELVQ
+807 ELVEKLVQ
-815 KIIDLAQSVGIK
+815 KIIDLAHSVDIK
-827 MAYKDYGVDEN
+827 LAFKEYGVDRTEFNN
-838 KFNKKVDQLAVEAYG
+838 KVGHLAVEAYG

-864 LISQIA
+864 LIHQIGL
-870 QLMRDSFEGK
+870 LMQDCYEGK
-880 DIKTM
+880 DIK

>member
-1 MAKTQPKETQT
+1 MAKVQQKQTLT
-12 EEEKKKQIYDMVDN
+12 EEEKNKQIYNMVDD
-26 LVKRSHVALDEMAN
+26 LVKRSHVALDKMAN

-52 VATAGEQNA
+52 IATAGEQNA

-67 AVEETKRGVVEDK
+67 AVEETQRGVVEDK

-99 TVGVIEEDKELGL
+99 TVGVIEEDKEQGL
-112 TKIAEPK
+112 IKIAEPK

-138 AMLALKTR
+138 TMLALKTR

-159 CCVETGKIIQA
+159 CCVETAKILQK
-170 AAVAAG
+170 AAVEAG
-176 APRDAIQW
+176 APKDAIQW
-184 IEEPSLDAT
+184 ISEPSLTAT
-193 TDLMNNPGVQT
+193 NDLMTNPGVQT

-233 SYIEKTANIDR
+233 SYIEKSANIDR
-244 AVYDIVLSKN
+244 AVYDIVLSKT

-282 KWSCYFLN
+282 NWNCYFLN

-295 KFEEH
+295 KFEKH
-300 FIDPRR
+300 FIDPKR

-325 GVDVPKETKVIVAEY
+325 GVDVPHNTKEIIAEY
-340 KGVGRKFPLSAEK
+340 EGVGRDFPLSAEK

-362 AKDHDDAFRI
+362 AKNHEDAFRI
-372 CSELLDYGGRGH
+372 CTDLLNYGGRGH
-384 TAGLHSSDQKVIKE
+384 TAGIHSNDDAIIRK
-398 FSMKMDACRILV
+398 FAMKMDACRILV

-458 KRRDNMQW
+458 MRRDNMQW
-466 VKVPS
+466 VKVPA

-479 ANYLRHMPNVNRFF
+479 ANYLRHMPDVHRFF
-493 IVTDEGVADEGVA
+493 IVTDEGVAA
-506 DEGVADQG
+506 QG

-524 KRRGQKE
+524 KRRGNKE

-536 AVTLDPSTDVIKD
+536 AVTLDPTTDVIKD

-559 DVVIAI
+559 DVIVAI

-580 YENPEMKFEE
+580 YENPDMTFEE

-598 RKRVVRFPKINGVQL
+598 RKRVVRFPKANNVKL

-624 EVSPIAVISDAKT
+624 EVSPVAIIKDAET

-644 DYALTPDVS
+644 DYALNPDVS
-653 IVDDQFVQDLP
+653 IVDDQFVEELP

-699 IKIIFANLK
+699 IKTIFDNLK
-708 KSYDGDLDA
+708 ASYDGDMEA
-717 RKKMHDA
+717 RKRMHDA

-734 AFLGLGHSIAHTVGS
+734 AFLGLEHSIAHTVGS

-759 AIALPQVICF
+759 AIALPQVIRF
-769 NAKRPE
+769 NSKRPE

-780 PHYSVYRADKD
+780 PHYSVYRAQKD
-791 YAEIARAIGL
+791 YANIARALGL
-801 TGSSDA
+801 TGKNDE
-807 ELIEELVQ
+807 ELVEKLVQ
-815 KIIDLAQSVGIK
+815 KIIDLAHSVGIK
-827 MAYKDYGVDEN
+827 LAFKEYGVDKM
-838 KFNKKVDQLAVEAYG
+838 KFHSKVADLAVEAYG

-864 LISQIA
+864 LIHQIGI
-870 QLMRDSFEGK
+870 LMEDCYEGK
-880 DIKTM
+880 GINEK

>member
-1 MAKTQPKETQT
+1 MAKTQQKETLT

-26 LVKRSHVALDEMAN
+26 LVKKSHVALDQMAN

-176 APRDAIQW
+176 APKDAIQW

-267 VVDDEIYDQVKEEFK
+267 VVDDEIYDRVKEEFK

-493 IVTDEGVADEGVA
+493 IVTDEGVAD
-506 DEGVADQG
+506 QG

-574 KAMRLF
+574 KVMRLF

-653 IVDDQFVQDLP
+653 IVDDQFVQKLP

-734 AFLGLGHSIAHTVGS
+734 AFLGLEHSIAHTVGS

-759 AIALPQVICF
+759 AIALPQVIRF

-827 MAYKDYGVDEN
+827 MAYEDYGVDEN
-838 KFNKKVDQLAVEAYG
+838 EFNKKVDQLAVEAYG

-880 DIKTM
+880 DIKTK

>member
-295 KFEEH
+295 KFEER

-493 IVTDEGVADEGVA
+493 IVTDEGVAD
-506 DEGVADQG
+506 QG

-549 GVHRMNIFKP
+549 GVHGMNIFKP

-574 KAMRLF
+574 KVMRLF

-670 SGFEALGHAIESYVS
+670 SGFEALGHAIESHVS

-734 AFLGLGHSIAHTVGS
+734 AFLGLEHSIAHTVGS

-780 PHYSVYRADKD
+780 PNYSVYRADKD

-838 KFNKKVDQLAVEAYG
+838 EFNKKVDQLAVEAYG

-870 QLMRDSFEGK
+870 QLMRDNFEGK
-880 DIKTM
+880 DIKTK

>member
-26 LVKRSHVALDEMAN
+26 LVKRSHVALDQMAN

-176 APRDAIQW
+176 APKDAIQW

-267 VVDDEIYDQVKEEFK
+267 VVDDEIYDRVKEEFK

-493 IVTDEGVADEGVA
+493 IVTDEGVAD
-506 DEGVADQG
+506 QG

-574 KAMRLF
+574 KVMRLF

-653 IVDDQFVQDLP
+653 IVDDQFVQKLP

-734 AFLGLGHSIAHTVGS
+734 AFLGLEHSIAHTVGS

-759 AIALPQVICF
+759 AIALPQVIRF

-827 MAYKDYGVDEN
+827 MAYEDYGVDEN
-838 KFNKKVDQLAVEAYG
+838 EFNKKVDQLAVEAYG

-880 DIKTM
+880 DIKTK

>member
-1 MAKTQPKETQT
+1 MAKAQQNETPT
-12 EEEKKKQIYDMVDN
+12 EEEKKKQIYYMVDN

-176 APRDAIQW
+176 APKDAILW

-233 SYIEKTANIDR
+233 SYIEKSANIGR

-267 VVDDEIYDQVKEEFK
+267 VVDDAIYDKAVEEFK
-282 KWSCYFLN
+282 KWGCYFLN

-325 GVDVPKETKVIVAEY
+325 GVDVPKTTKVIVAEY

-362 AKDHDDAFRI
+362 AKNHDDAFKI

-384 TAGLHSSDQKVIKE
+384 TAGIHSSDQNIIDE
-398 FSMKMDACRILV
+398 FAMKMDACRILV

-493 IVTDEGVADEGVA
+493 IVTDEGVAD
-506 DEGVADQG
+506 QG

-536 AVTLDPSTDVIKD
+536 AVTLDPDTDVIKD

-559 DVVIAI
+559 DVIIAI

-574 KAMRLF
+574 KVMRLF
-580 YENPEMKFEE
+580 YENPEMSFEE

-637 GIKHTLC
+637 GMKHTLC

-653 IVDDQFVQDLP
+653 IVDDQFVQNMP

-699 IKIIFANLK
+699 IKAIFANLK

-717 RKKMHDA
+717 RKQMHDA

-734 AFLGLGHSIAHTVGS
+734 AFLGLEHSIAHTVGS

-759 AIALPQVICF
+759 AIALPQVIRF

-780 PHYSVYRADKD
+780 PHYSVYRAESD
-791 YAEIARAIGL
+791 YADIARAIGL

-807 ELIEELVQ
+807 ELVEKLVQ
-815 KIIDLAQSVGIK
+815 KIIELAHSVGIK
-827 MAYKDYGVDEN
+827 MAYKDYGVDKTE
-838 KFNKKVDQLAVEAYG
+838 FDKKVDQMAVEAYG
-853 DQNTVTNPVAP
+853 DQNTVTNPSAP
-864 LISQIA
+864 LITQIVV
-870 QLMRDSFEGK
+870 LMKDCYEGK
-880 DIKTM
+880 CISDNDK

>member
-26 LVKRSHVALDEMAN
+26 LVKRSHVALDQMAN

-99 TVGVIEEDKELGL
+99 TVGVIDEDKELGL

-176 APRDAIQW
+176 APKDAIQW

-267 VVDDEIYDQVKEEFK
+267 VVDDEIYDRVKEEFK

-493 IVTDEGVADEGVA
+493 IVTDEGVAD
-506 DEGVADQG
+506 QG

-536 AVTLDPSTDVIKD
+536 AVTLDPNTDVIKD

-580 YENPEMKFEE
+580 YENPEMSFEE

-653 IVDDQFVQDLP
+653 IVDDQFVQKLP

-734 AFLGLGHSIAHTVGS
+734 AFLGLEHSIAHTVGS

-759 AIALPQVICF
+759 AIALPQVIRF

-838 KFNKKVDQLAVEAYG
+838 EFNKKVDQLAVEAYG

-880 DIKTM
+880 DIKTK

>member
-1 MAKTQPKETQT
+1 MAKAQQKETPT

-176 APRDAIQW
+176 APKDAILW

-233 SYIEKTANIDR
+233 SYIEKSANIGR

-267 VVDDEIYDQVKEEFK
+267 VVDDAIYDKAVEEFK
-282 KWSCYFLN
+282 KWGCYFLN

-325 GVDVPKETKVIVAEY
+325 GVDVPKTTKVIVAEY

-362 AKDHDDAFRI
+362 AKNHDDAFKI

-384 TAGLHSSDQKVIKE
+384 TAGIHSSDQNIIDE
-398 FSMKMDACRILV
+398 FAMKMDACRILV

-493 IVTDEGVADEGVA
+493 IVTDEGVAD
-506 DEGVADQG
+506 QG

-536 AVTLDPSTDVIKD
+536 AVTLDPDTDVIKD

-559 DVVIAI
+559 DVIIAI

-574 KAMRLF
+574 KVMRLF
-580 YENPEMKFEE
+580 YENPEMSFEE

-624 EVSPIAVISDAKT
+624 EVSPIAVISDTKT
-637 GIKHTLC
+637 GMKHTLC

-653 IVDDQFVQDLP
+653 IVDDQFVQNMP

-699 IKIIFANLK
+699 IKAIFANLK

-717 RKKMHDA
+717 RKQMHDA

-734 AFLGLGHSIAHTVGS
+734 AHTVGS

-759 AIALPQVICF
+759 AIALPQVIRF

-780 PHYSVYRADKD
+780 PHYSVYRAESD
-791 YAEIARAIGL
+791 YADIARAIGL

-807 ELIEELVQ
+807 ELVEKLVQ
-815 KIIDLAQSVGIK
+815 KIIELAHSVGIK
-827 MAYKDYGVDEN
+827 MAYKDYGVDKTE
-838 KFNKKVDQLAVEAYG
+838 FDKKVDQMAVEAYG
-853 DQNTVTNPVAP
+853 DQNTVTNPSAP
-864 LISQIA
+864 LITQIVV
-870 QLMRDSFEGK
+870 LMKDCYEGK
-880 DIKTM
+880 GISDNDK

>member
-1 MAKTQPKETQT
+1 MAKAQQNETPT
-12 EEEKKKQIYDMVDN
+12 EEEKKKQIYYMVDN

-176 APRDAIQW
+176 APKDAILW

-233 SYIEKTANIDR
+233 SYIEKSANIDR

-267 VVDDEIYDQVKEEFK
+267 VVDDAIYDKAVEEFK
-282 KWSCYFLN
+282 KWGCYFLN

-325 GVDVPKETKVIVAEY
+325 GVDVPKTTKVIVAEY
-340 KGVGRKFPLSAEK
+340 NGVGRKFPLSAEK

-362 AKDHDDAFRI
+362 AKNHDDAFRI

-384 TAGLHSSDQKVIKE
+384 TAGIHSSDQNIIDE
-398 FSMKMDACRILV
+398 FAMKMDACRILV

-438 ANTFSHNIGARDLL
+438 ANTFSHNIGAKDLL

-458 KRRDNMQW
+458 MRRDNMQW

-493 IVTDEGVADEGVA
+493 IVTDEGVAD
-506 DEGVADQG
+506 QG

-536 AVTLDPSTDVIKD
+536 AVTLDPNTDVIKD

-580 YENPEMKFEE
+580 YENPEMSFEE

-624 EVSPIAVISDAKT
+624 EVSPIAIISDAKT
-637 GIKHTLC
+637 GMKHTLC

-653 IVDDQFVQDLP
+653 IVDDQFVQNMP

-699 IKIIFANLK
+699 IKAIFANLK

-717 RKKMHDA
+717 RKQMHDA

-734 AFLGLGHSIAHTVGS
+734 AFLGLEHSIAHTVGS

-759 AIALPQVICF
+759 AIALPQVIRF

-780 PHYSVYRADKD
+780 PHYSVYRAESD
-791 YAEIARAIGL
+791 YADIARAIGL

-807 ELIEELVQ
+807 ELVEKLVQ
-815 KIIDLAQSVGIK
+815 KIIELAHSVGIK
-827 MAYKDYGVDEN
+827 MAYKDYGVDKTE
-838 KFNKKVDQLAVEAYG
+838 FDKKVDQMAVEAYG
-853 DQNTVTNPVAP
+853 DQNTVTNPSAP
-864 LISQIA
+864 LITQIVV
-870 QLMRDSFEGK
+870 LMKDCYEGK
-880 DIKTM
+880 CISDNDK

>member
-12 EEEKKKQIYDMVDN
+12 EEEKKKQIYDVVDN
-26 LVKRSHVALDEMAN
+26 LVKRSHVALDQMAN

-176 APRDAIQW
+176 APKDAIQW

-267 VVDDEIYDQVKEEFK
+267 VVDDEIYDRVKEEFK

-493 IVTDEGVADEGVA
+493 IVTDEGVAD
-506 DEGVADQG
+506 QG

-574 KAMRLF
+574 KVMRLF

-653 IVDDQFVQDLP
+653 IVDDQFVQKLP

-717 RKKMHDA
+717 RKKLHDA

-734 AFLGLGHSIAHTVGS
+734 AFLGLEHSIAHTVGS

-759 AIALPQVICF
+759 AIALPQVIRF

-801 TGSSDA
+801 TDSSDA

-838 KFNKKVDQLAVEAYG
+838 EFNKKVDQLAVEAYG

-880 DIKTM
+880 DIKTK

>member
-1 MAKTQPKETQT
+1 MAKAQQNETPT

-176 APRDAIQW
+176 APKDAILW

-233 SYIEKTANIDR
+233 SYIEKSANIDR

-267 VVDDEIYDQVKEEFK
+267 VVDDAIYDKAVEEFK
-282 KWSCYFLN
+282 KWGCYFLN

-325 GVDVPKETKVIVAEY
+325 GVDVPKTTKVIVAEY

-362 AKDHDDAFRI
+362 AKNHDDAFKI

-384 TAGLHSSDQKVIKE
+384 TAGIHSSDQNIIDE
-398 FSMKMDACRILV
+398 FAMKMDACRILV

-458 KRRDNMQW
+458 MRRDNMQW

-493 IVTDEGVADEGVA
+493 IVTDEGVAD
-506 DEGVADQG
+506 QG

-536 AVTLDPSTDVIKD
+536 AVTLDPDTDVIKD

-559 DVVIAI
+559 DVIIAI

-574 KAMRLF
+574 KVMRLF
-580 YENPEMKFEE
+580 YENPEMSFEE

-637 GIKHTLC
+637 GMKHTLC

-653 IVDDQFVQDLP
+653 IVDDQFVQNMP

-699 IKIIFANLK
+699 IKAIFANLK

-717 RKKMHDA
+717 RKQMHDA

-734 AFLGLGHSIAHTVGS
+734 AFLGLEHSIAHTVGS

-759 AIALPQVICF
+759 AIALPQVIRF

-780 PHYSVYRADKD
+780 PHYSVYRAESD
-791 YAEIARAIGL
+791 YADIARAIGL

-807 ELIEELVQ
+807 ELVEKLVQ
-815 KIIDLAQSVGIK
+815 KIIELAHSVGIK
-827 MAYKDYGVDEN
+827 MAYKDYGVDKTE
-838 KFNKKVDQLAVEAYG
+838 FDKKVDQMAVEAYG
-853 DQNTVTNPVAP
+853 DQNTVTNPSAP
-864 LISQIA
+864 LITQIVV
-870 QLMRDSFEGK
+870 LMKDCYEGK
-880 DIKTM
+880 CISDNDK